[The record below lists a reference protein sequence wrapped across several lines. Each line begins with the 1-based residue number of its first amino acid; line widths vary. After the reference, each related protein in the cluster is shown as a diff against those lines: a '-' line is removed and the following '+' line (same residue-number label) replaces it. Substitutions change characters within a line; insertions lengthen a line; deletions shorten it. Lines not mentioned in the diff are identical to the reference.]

1 MSKERILYSHVWRII
16 ILVFTSIYFKQV
28 VLQNVTILDSQIVGE
43 INWNYLHSE
52 TDLQRETEIM
62 VPLQSVEYLFF

>member
-1 MSKERILYSHVWRII
+1 MSKERILYSHVRRII

-28 VLQNVTILDSQIVGE
+28 VLQNVTILDSQIIGE